1 MRPSLF
7 DHDPPH
13 ALPKDSL
20 GPGTAVLAGF
30 ALDREGEL
38 LSALM
43 LVVSQSPFRNMV
55 TPGGFRMSV
64 AMSNCGALGWV
75 SDRKGYRYTQ
85 TDPETN
91 RPWPEMPQAFRN
103 LAKSAAS
110 EAGFPHFAPDA
121 CLINRYEPGIKLS
134 LHQDKDEHDFHQPI
148 VSASLGLPAVF
159 LFGGLERKDK
169 TIRIPLV
176 HGDVVV
182 WGGPARLRYHG
193 IVPLAE
199 GEHPRL
205 GRVRYNLTFRKAG

>member
-1 MRPSLF
+1 MGASLF
-7 DHDPPH
+7 DHDPPPP
-13 ALPKDSL
+13 LPKNIL

-30 ALDREGEL
+30 ALDQEDEL

-43 LVVSQSPFRNMV
+43 LIVSRSPFRNMV
-55 TPGGFRMSV
+55 TPGGFRMAV

-75 SDRKGYRYTQ
+75 SDRKGYRYAQ
-85 TDPETN
+85 IDPETN

-103 LAKSAAS
+103 LAESAAS

-159 LFGGLERKDK
+159 LFGGLARKDK

-193 IVPLAE
+193 IAPLAE

-205 GRVRYNLTFRKAG
+205 GRLRYNLTFRKAG